1 MSEDRP
7 ESSNGSLSSENA
19 AFAEQ
24 LLGEYL
30 QEPARVSPAWRKY
43 FSDLLAAERP
53 GPVAASAPRTTT
65 ASPASRLPAPS
76 PPVPANRL
84 PLEAAR
90 PRGDGEAQSL
100 QLDAARLQDRLRN
113 LVQSFRGRGHLA
125 ARLDPLGLSR
135 PEPDDLLPRTHGLA
149 DADLDRTVSVEWL
162 DGTGTQTVRE
172 VLQRL
177 QNTYCRYIGAQF
189 LHIDDATVRTW
200 LQERMERSEN
210 RIRLS
215 RPEQLRILTR
225 LTDAVIF
232 EQFVRKKFV
241 GAKTFSLEGAESLIP
256 LLDLAIL
263 KASRQGIVEIVLGMA
278 HRGRLNVLANII
290 GKRQQEIFWE
300 FDGAQAESARAA
312 LPDIA
317 GDLTYHLGFSS
328 DWQGEDGRR
337 IHLSLCFNPSHLE
350 FINPVALG
358 RMRAKQDRAA
368 DRERRTGLVLL
379 IHGDAAFAGEGIV
392 QESLNLSQL
401 AGYTTGGALHV
412 IVNNQ
417 LGFTTS
423 PEEARSSMYASDVAK
438 MLQSP
443 IFHVNGEHPEAVAQ
457 VVDLALDFRARFQRD
472 VVIDMYSYRRWGHNE
487 ADEPSFTQPITYK
500 AIEHKPSVRD
510 SYLEHLLK
518 LGDVTREEADR
529 IASQRYDKLEQAFD
543 EVHRDG
549 FVPSPQTLA
558 GVWEG
563 FRGGNEPADDEPQTG
578 VPADRLSPLLVKLTQ
593 TPAGFHLHRKL
604 NRSVEERRAMAEGK
618 QPLDWSA
625 AEALALATLAVDG
638 HPVRLSG
645 QDAQRG
651 TFSQRHAVFH
661 DVVDGKT
668 HMPLAHLADD
678 QAPVEIINSPL
689 SEAGVLGFEYGYSLD
704 CPAGLIAWEAQFGDF
719 VNAAQVIIDQFL
731 AGAADRWRRLSGLV
745 MLLPHGWEGSGPEH
759 SSGRLERFLN
769 LAARHNLQVAVPT
782 TPAQYFHLLR
792 RQVLRRW
799 RKPLVVMT
807 PKSLLRHARVV
818 SSLADLADGHFCR
831 VLPDER
837 RSPERTR
844 RVLLCSG
851 KVYYDLVDYREKH
864 QRDDVAILRI
874 EELYPL
880 ADEVLRKEIDIY
892 DQKTPVVWVQEE
904 PQNMGAWPML
914 GLRFGPTLLGRNP
927 FAYVA
932 RAESASPATGSHA
945 THKREQQDLVERA
958 FQTDREQTTH
968 EPHGSRKNAS
978 DPQGS
983 RNKAD
988 EKTP

>member
-1 MSEDRP
+1 MKGTIFDSAAIPMSDDTEQSP
-7 ESSNGSLSSENA
+7 NGSLSAENA
-19 AFAEQ
+19 AFAER

-30 QEPARVSPAWRKY
+30 TEPSRVSPSWRRY
-43 FSDLLAAERP
+43 FSDLLASDRLSSQ
-53 GPVAASAPRTTT
+53 GPAASE
-65 ASPASRLPAPS
+65 
-76 PPVPANRL
+76 PPVVTEREPALSSADSPSR
-84 PLEAAR
+84 EIH
-90 PRGDGEAQSL
+90 DGTATTL

-172 VLQRL
+172 VLERL

-290 GKRQQEIFWE
+290 GKRPQEIFWE

-563 FRGGNEPADDEPQTG
+563 FKGGNEPGDDEPQTG
-578 VPADRLSPLLVKLTQ
+578 VPVDRLSPLLVKLTQ

-625 AEALALATLAVDG
+625 AEALALETLAVDG

-719 VNAAQVIIDQFL
+719 VKAAQVIIDQFL
-731 AGAADRWRRLSGLV
+731 AGAADRWRRLRGLV
-745 MLLPHGWEGSGPEH
+745 MLLPHGWEWSGPEH

-851 KVYYDLVDYREKH
+851 KVYYDLVDYRVKH

-892 DQKTPVVWVQEE
+892 DQKTPVAWVQEE

-932 RAESASPATGSHA
+932 RSESASPATGSHA

-958 FQTDREQTTH
+958 FQPNRDKTD
-968 EPHGSRKNAS
+968 
-978 DPQGS
+978 
-983 RNKAD
+983 D